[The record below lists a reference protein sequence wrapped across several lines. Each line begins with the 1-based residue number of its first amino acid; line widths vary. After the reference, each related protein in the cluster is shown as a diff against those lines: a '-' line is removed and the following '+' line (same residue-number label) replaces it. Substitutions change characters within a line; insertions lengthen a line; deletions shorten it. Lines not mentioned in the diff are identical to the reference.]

1 MTGPLRGG
9 GRLRALLHL
18 DDPPPRIAAALAVG
32 AFISCTPFWGLQTLL
47 SIAVASAFRLNRA
60 ATLTGTWI
68 NLPWFAPFVYGA
80 AIMIGGLVV
89 PDPGGRREAWR
100 AFLLA
105 HPQSLAWRDAVALL
119 QEVSVALLVGTT
131 VVGLVAALAT
141 YVVALTLI
149 SARRGRGVGDRP
161 GRAEVPLGAIME
173 NKELTMTVRKA
184 VFPAA
189 GLGTRFLPATKAQP
203 KEMLPLVDKPTIQ
216 YVVEEAVASGLSEII
231 IVTGRN
237 KRAIED
243 HFDAA
248 FELEYYLNDRGKTEE
263 LAQIRT
269 ISELA
274 SVCYVRQKEP
284 LGLGHAILCSR
295 PLVGEEPFAVFLGD
309 DIIGNATVPCMR
321 QLLGVFERHRGPV
334 IAVERVPHDRIHQYG
349 VIAGRPIADA
359 GGARV
364 YEITDLVEKP
374 RAEEAPSDLAIIGRY
389 VLTPDLFDILAETG
403 PDRRGEIQLTDG
415 LRRLRQR
422 RPMYAV
428 EFEGKRYDT
437 GDKLGFLKATVE
449 FALARP
455 DLADEFRAYL
465 KSLPL

>member
-1 MTGPLRGG
+1 MR
-9 GRLRALLHL
+9 
-18 DDPPPRIAAALAVG
+18 
-32 AFISCTPFWGLQTLL
+32 
-47 SIAVASAFRLNRA
+47 
-60 ATLTGTWI
+60 
-68 NLPWFAPFVYGA
+68 
-80 AIMIGGLVV
+80 
-89 PDPGGRREAWR
+89 
-100 AFLLA
+100 
-105 HPQSLAWRDAVALL
+105 
-119 QEVSVALLVGTT
+119 
-131 VVGLVAALAT
+131 
-141 YVVALTLI
+141 
-149 SARRGRGVGDRP
+149 
-161 GRAEVPLGAIME
+161 
-173 NKELTMTVRKA
+173 VRKG

-231 IVTGRN
+231 IVTGRG

-248 FELEYYLNDRGKTEE
+248 FELEYYLNDRGKVEE
-263 LAQIRT
+263 LAQIKT

-284 LGLGHAILCSR
+284 LGLGHAILCARS
-295 PLVGEEPFAVFLGD
+295 LVGEEPFGVFLGD
-309 DIIGNATVPCMR
+309 DIIGGAPTPCMR
-321 QLLGVFERHRGPV
+321 QLLDVFERYDGPV
-334 IAVERVPHDRIHQYG
+334 IAVERVPLDRIHQYG
-349 VIAGRPIADA
+349 VIAGRPL
-359 GGARV
+359 GGNV

-374 RAEEAPSDLAIIGRY
+374 RAAEAPSDLAIIGRY
-389 VLTPDLFDILAETG
+389 VLTPDVFGILSETA

-415 LRRLRQR
+415 LRRLRAR

-428 EFEGKRYDT
+428 AFEGKRYDT

-465 KSLPL
+465 KSLSLDG